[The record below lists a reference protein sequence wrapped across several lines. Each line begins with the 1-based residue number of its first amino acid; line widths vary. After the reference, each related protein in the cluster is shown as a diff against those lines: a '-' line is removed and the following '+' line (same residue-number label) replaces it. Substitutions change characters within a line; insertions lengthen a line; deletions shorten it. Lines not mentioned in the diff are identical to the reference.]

1 MFKKTKVLLSS
12 AIVLV
17 FALMACQKQ
26 QEVLPSSPQKQK
38 VNTAREGVNEQNC
51 NIALDTAKLFIN
63 RYRETV
69 KTEANPLIAYTIPAA
84 GLRALLKRVDENQL
98 DISHITCYLAINS
111 KGHKTLVYVASK
123 DGADILKYPKEEQY
137 HEGLEDSPSY
147 DEAGFFTA
155 NSVPKPNV
163 LTGQ

>member
-1 MFKKTKVLLSS
+1 MLQKTKVLLSL
-12 AIVLV
+12 AVVLV
-17 FALMACQKQ
+17 FALVACQKQ
-26 QEVLPSSPQKQK
+26 QEVMPASPQKQK
-38 VNTAREGVNEQNC
+38 ANTAREGINEQNC
-51 NIALDTAKLFIN
+51 NIALDTAKLFIS

-69 KTEANPLIAYTIPAA
+69 KTEENPLIAYTIPAA

-98 DISHITCYLAINS
+98 DISHVTCYLAINS

-123 DGADILKYPKEEQY
+123 DGADVLKYPKGEQY
-137 HEGLEDSPSY
+137 HEGIEDSPTY

-155 NSVPKPNV
+155 NSVITPNV

>member
-1 MFKKTKVLLSS
+1 MLQKTKVLPSL

-26 QEVLPSSPQKQK
+26 QEVLPSSPQKQT
-38 VNTAREGVNEQNC
+38 VNTAREGINEQNC
-51 NIALDTAKLFIN
+51 NIALDTAKLFIS

-69 KTEANPLIAYTIPAA
+69 KTEENPLIAYTIPAA

-98 DISHITCYLAINS
+98 DISHVTCYLAINS
-111 KGHKTLVYVASK
+111 EGHRTLVYVASK
-123 DGADILKYPKEEQY
+123 DGADVLKYPKEDY
-137 HEGLEDSPSY
+137 YRIPPPPPTY
-147 DEAGFFTA
+147 DQAGFFTA
-155 NSVPKPNV
+155 KSVTTPDI